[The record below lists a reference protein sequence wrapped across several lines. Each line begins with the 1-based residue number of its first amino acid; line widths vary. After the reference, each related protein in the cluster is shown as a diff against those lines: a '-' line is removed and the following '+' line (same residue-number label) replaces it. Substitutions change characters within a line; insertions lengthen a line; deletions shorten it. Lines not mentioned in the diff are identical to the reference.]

1 MILAITLILQY
12 IIHDFFI
19 ISRLAKI
26 MQTMLASYASNPEK
40 SLGRLYPE
48 KPTTYR
54 NEFQRDKDRIIHSN
68 SFRRLEYKTQVFV
81 NHEGDHYRNRLTHSI
96 EVASVARSIADTL
109 GLSADLAEAISL
121 AHDMGH
127 TPFAH
132 AGEDALDE
140 CMKVYG
146 GFCHNAHSIKL
157 LTSLEQR
164 YGAYSGLNLTWEVLE
179 GIAKHNGPVE
189 KDIPEVIVAYNKIHD
204 LDLQNYSSGEAQ
216 VSALSDDIAYNGH
229 DIEDGVRAGL
239 IRLDELAE
247 IKLVGEYLE
256 EVRTEFPQLSI
267 NRQAYELTRH
277 LIHYFIDDLLNN
289 TRDNLKNNN
298 IKTIKD
304 IRYLGKPV
312 VAFSK
317 KTEEDFKDI
326 KEFLFKNL
334 YRHEKVVMMTFKA
347 RQVVTKLFDLYMNSP
362 EAMRAEWR
370 SLASGEV
377 SDTQRAI
384 VVADYIAGMTDRYA
398 IREYQ
403 ALHNL

>member
-1 MILAITLILQY
+1 
-12 IIHDFFI
+12 
-19 ISRLAKI
+19 
-26 MQTMLASYASNPEK
+26 MQNMLASYASNPEK

-127 TPFAH
+127 TPFGH

-179 GIAKHNGPVE
+179 GIAKHNGPVL
-189 KDIPEVIVAYNKIHD
+189 KDIPEVIVSYNKIHD
-204 LDLQNYSSGEAQ
+204 LDLENYSSGEAQ

-239 IRLDELAE
+239 ISLDELAD
-247 IKLVGEYLE
+247 INLVGKHLE
-256 EVRTEFPQLSI
+256 EVRTEFPHLSV
-267 NRQAYELTRH
+267 NRQVYELTRH
-277 LIHYFIDDLLNN
+277 LIHFFVGDLLNT
-289 TRDNLKNNN
+289 TRDNIKKHN

-304 IRYLGKPV
+304 IRHLGEPV

-317 KTEEDFKDI
+317 STENHFKDI
-326 KEFLFKNL
+326 KTFLFSKL

-370 SLASGEV
+370 SLALGEV

-384 VVADYIAGMTDRYA
+384 IVADYIAGMTDRYA

-403 ALHNL
+403 ALHNLQFENMGI

>member
-1 MILAITLILQY
+1 MGNI
-12 IIHDFFI
+12 
-19 ISRLAKI
+19 
-26 MQTMLASYASNPEK
+26 LASYASNPDK

-96 EVASVARSIADTL
+96 EVASVARSVSDTL
-109 GLSADLAEAISL
+109 GFSADLAEAISL

-127 TPFAH
+127 TPFGH

-140 CMKVYG
+140 CMRVYG

-179 GIAKHNGPVE
+179 GIAKHNGPVTE
-189 KDIPEVIVAYNKIHD
+189 DIPEVIVDYNKIHD
-204 LDLQNYSSGEAQ
+204 LELGNYSSGEAQ
-216 VSALSDDIAYNGH
+216 ISALSDDIAYNGH

-239 IRLDELAE
+239 ISLDELGD
-247 IKLVGEYLE
+247 IKLVGKYIEDVKKEYPNLSTNRTVY
-256 EVRTEFPQLSI
+256 EV
-267 NRQAYELTRH
+267 TRD

-289 TRDNLKNNN
+289 SRSIIKKNN
-298 IKTIKD
+298 IKTIRD
-304 IRYLGKPV
+304 IRNLNIPV
-312 VAFSK
+312 IAFSK
-317 KTEEDFKDI
+317 EAEKHFAEI
-326 KEFLFKNL
+326 KSFLFKNL
-334 YRHEKVVMMTFKA
+334 YRHEKVMMMTFKA
-347 RQVVTKLFDLYMNSP
+347 RQVVTKLFDLYMNFP
-362 EAMRAEWR
+362 EAMRYEWR
-370 SLASGEV
+370 DLAKGEV
-377 SDTQRAI
+377 SDTGRAKI
-384 VVADYIAGMTDRYA
+384 VADYIAGMTDRYA

-403 ALHNL
+403 ALHNLQFENMGI

>member
-1 MILAITLILQY
+1 
-12 IIHDFFI
+12 
-19 ISRLAKI
+19 
-26 MQTMLASYASNPEK
+26 MQNMLASYASDPEK

-96 EVASVARSIADTL
+96 EVASIARSISDSL
-109 GLSADLAEAISL
+109 GLSADLAETISL

-127 TPFAH
+127 TPFGH

-179 GIAKHNGPVE
+179 GLVKHNGPVIG
-189 KDIPEVIVAYNKIHD
+189 DIPEVILDYNKAHD

-239 IRLDELAE
+239 ITLDELSE
-247 IKLVGEYLE
+247 IKLVRKYIEQ
-256 EVRTEFPQLSI
+256 VRSDFPNLAI
-267 NRQAYELTRH
+267 NRQVYELTRH
-277 LIHYFIDDLLNN
+277 LIHFFVDDLLNN
-289 TRDNLKNNN
+289 TRDVLKKNN
-298 IKTIKD
+298 IKTIND
-304 IRYLGKPV
+304 IRHFGAPV
-312 VAFSK
+312 VAFTK
-317 KTEEDFKDI
+317 ATESHFRDI
-326 KEFLFKNL
+326 KAFLFHKL

-347 RQVVTKLFDLYMNSP
+347 RQVVTKLFALYMNSP
-362 EAMRAEWR
+362 EAMRSEWR
-370 SLASGEV
+370 ALATEEV
-377 SDTQRAI
+377 SDAARAI

-403 ALHNL
+403 GLHNLQFENMGI